1 MFNPINVAWLVGTAG
16 FFWLA
21 LYLLLRTRQRSTL
34 IKVSLIALLSMTVYF
49 ARDVV
54 CSSLSDPAI
63 YALIQ
68 RATMWSA
75 YLPLAAWV
83 HVCALVKRQ
92 VISGEGEQ
100 SEGEQ
105 SEDEQ
110 SEGEQSEGAAQP
122 RHPRLHTPLPI
133 LFTYA
138 ATLIIIIIST
148 ATPLIVDYGA
158 PTAIQGALLQLPLG
172 PLYPLNIIFNG
183 ALTGIAIAYLWQ
195 ALRRMRHQQQ
205 PQQTLLYREVRLI
218 AAGAALFL
226 IGALWLPTAY
236 LFELGAAWG
245 SLALISGLAIVGYA
259 IAQFGLLLE
268 GQNARRD
275 FIYSFTG
282 IIILHTIYLS
292 VLGLAGILTPT
303 IALLTMLLVT
313 LTHSLFDVGRDW
325 LDRLFFTPEE
335 QRARTEARTYATALG
350 TAPVATA
357 TLPRVPNA
365 PDDDPTPSRSHTPIT
380 GQLTNPDSAP
390 DNTFKHHTRRAIT
403 ALKSPPKLAESPLLS
418 LPLITARLHTEQRD
432 DNRLNRAAVLRE
444 LLREYIH
451 ALRPTDDEA
460 TPISDAWRY
469 YNVLYYP
476 YVREISRKGALGEIR
491 QLERARQRQGR
502 TRPDDLEQV
511 LNWLVSVE
519 DATFYKW
526 QRQASD
532 TIAASL
538 WEDNVQAQ

>member
-1 MFNPINVAWLVGTAG
+1 MFDLITIAWLIGAGG

-49 ARDVV
+49 ARDVLP
-54 CSSLSDPAI
+54 SSLSDPAI
-63 YALIQ
+63 YTLIQ

-83 HVCALVKRQ
+83 HACALVKQ
-92 VISGEGEQ
+92 QAISDNSERSEGEQ
-100 SEGEQ
+100 SEGER
-105 SEDEQ
+105 
-110 SEGEQSEGAAQP
+110 SEGEQSEDG
-122 RHPRLHTPLPI
+122 HGNVPLPV
-133 LFTYA
+133 LFAYA
-138 ATLIIIIIST
+138 ATILITVLGT
-148 ATPLIVDYGA
+148 ATSLIVDYGA
-158 PTAIQGALLQLPLG
+158 PTAAQGALLQLPPG
-172 PLYPLNIIFNG
+172 PLYLLNIIFNG
-183 ALTGIAIAYLWQ
+183 VLTGIALLYVGQ
-195 ALRRMRHQQQ
+195 ALRRMRQQQ
-205 PQQTLLYREVRLI
+205 PAQPTLLYREVRLI
-218 AAGAALFL
+218 AAGATLFL

-236 LFELGAAWG
+236 LFDLGAAWG
-245 SLALISGLAIVGYA
+245 SLALICGLAIVGYA

-268 GQNARRD
+268 GQNTRRD

-282 IIILHTIYLS
+282 IVLLHTIYLG
-292 VLGLAGILTPT
+292 VLGLAGLLTPPV
-303 IALLTMLLVT
+303 ALLTVLLVT
-313 LTHSLFDVGRDW
+313 LTHSMFDIGRDW
-325 LDRLFFTPEE
+325 LDRLFFSPEE

-357 TLPRVPNA
+357 TLPDLPAEADDAPAATHSAGELTSPQAA
-365 PDDDPTPSRSHTPIT
+365 PDSK
-380 GQLTNPDSAP
+380 
-390 DNTFKHHTRRAIT
+390 FKHAVRRAIT
-403 ALKSPPKLAESPLLS
+403 GLKSPPKLAESPLLS
-418 LPLITARLHTEQRD
+418 LPLVTARLHADQRD

-444 LLREYIH
+444 LLLEYIY

-460 TPISDAWRY
+460 APVSDAWRF

-491 QLERARQRQGR
+491 QLEQARQRQGR
-502 TRPDDLEQV
+502 TRPDELERV
-511 LNWLVSVE
+511 LNWLIDIE

-538 WEDNVQAQ
+538 WEDNLQVSRARA